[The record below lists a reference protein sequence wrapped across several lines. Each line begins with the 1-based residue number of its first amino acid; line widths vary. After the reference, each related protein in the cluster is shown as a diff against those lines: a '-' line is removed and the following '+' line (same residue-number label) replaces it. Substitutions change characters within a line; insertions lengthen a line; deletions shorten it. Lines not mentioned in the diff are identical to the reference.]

1 MLFEACASFGGWHY
15 ISRTGELTFGYLQK
29 PGSEPV
35 AVFTDAEVIEFR
47 KIELDESAGLSTQ
60 MGARRNWA
68 VLDTASIDS
77 GVSESQRAELS
88 RKYRHEVAQENSTL
102 NEAYSF
108 ADGNAILDTYFR
120 TDANANAE
128 VERIAALFT
137 QERKI
142 VTVDVAFEE
151 VNFEQITLGSVIS
164 IANAR
169 YNLNT
174 SVGGAFSAEF
184 DSGFNSGS
192 FSGKTFLVLG
202 ISGSF
207 DRATVRLT
215 LWS

>member
-1 MLFEACASFGGWHY
+1 
-15 ISRTGELTFGYLQK
+15 
-29 PGSEPV
+29 
-35 AVFTDAEVIEFR
+35 
-47 KIELDESAGLSTQ
+47 
-60 MGARRNWA
+60 
-68 VLDTASIDS
+68 
-77 GVSESQRAELS
+77 SQRAELS